1 MNIFNSFTRGPTR
14 IIKPFLGWHCF
25 LIFTFIWLQP
35 IQCASIGR
43 SGPVNST
50 ASIDLTPT
58 KLCSG
63 KIYVVGDSVLPALG
77 TYVIEGALIE
87 QPLSLFR
94 TRVHEESIKFFWTEN
109 SNSHYGHQAG
119 LSFGLVA
126 HDLCRVLFGSSLWQP
141 ETLACVQDVN
151 QRQAC
156 DDLADRLATQ
166 VKTVGVD
173 AVTRQWNFAIQLLI
187 GS

>member
-1 MNIFNSFTRGPTR
+1 M
-14 IIKPFLGWHCF
+14 
-25 LIFTFIWLQP
+25 
-35 IQCASIGR
+35 
-43 SGPVNST
+43 
-50 ASIDLTPT
+50 
-58 KLCSG
+58 
-63 KIYVVGDSVLPALG
+63 VGDSVLHALG

-94 TRVHEESIKFFWTEN
+94 TRVHEDPIKFFWTEN

-141 ETLACVQDVN
+141 ENQWCAQDAS

-156 DDLADRLATQ
+156 DDLADRLASQ
-166 VKTVGVD
+166 VKTVGAD
-173 AVTRQWNFAIQLLI
+173 SVTRQWNFAIQELI
-187 GS
+187 G

>member
-1 MNIFNSFTRGPTR
+1 MDIFNTCTRGPTT
-14 IIKPFLGWHCF
+14 IIKPFLGCHWL
-25 LIFTFIWLQP
+25 LILTFIWLQH

-43 SGPVNST
+43 IGTVNST
-50 ASIDLTPT
+50 ASDDRPPI

-63 KIYVVGDSVLPALG
+63 KIYVVGDSVLHALE

-94 TRVHEESIKFFWTEN
+94 TRVHEEPIKFFWTEN

-126 HDLCRVLFGSSLWQP
+126 WVPLVIFSSTRP
-141 ETLACVQDVN
+141 ETQWCLQDAS

-156 DDLADRLATQ
+156 DDLADRLAAQ
-166 VKTVGVD
+166 VKEVGAD
-173 AVTRQWNFAIQLLI
+173 PVTRQWNFAIQELI